1 MKKNSKNHTKS
12 KRRHAI
18 SVHFE
23 DVVYDDVS
31 KVFRASNVSNFDL
44 VAEEMDEKP
53 AEKLQMSNGDTSE
66 QNDFKGT
73 DYEFWQTKLE
83 QLEQEESHR
92 SVVSKRDTESVNK
105 KKNSFKG
112 LSRDLIAPKGK
123 GPSEYTLK
131 IDNGISCLS
140 EQRTLLWWCQS
151 WRKRRL
157 RMNRVWACGKSPPRS
172 FGEVWKTFRLIRANL
187 GRKSAKDFM
196 GTHFANSDRT
206 SAKGLIGQL

>member
-44 VAEEMDEKP
+44 VAEEMDKKP

-73 DYEFWQTKLE
+73 DWVLADKT
-83 QLEQEESHR
+83 
-92 SVVSKRDTESVNK
+92 
-105 KKNSFKG
+105 
-112 LSRDLIAPKGK
+112 
-123 GPSEYTLK
+123 
-131 IDNGISCLS
+131 
-140 EQRTLLWWCQS
+140 RTA
-151 WRKRRL
+151 R
-157 RMNRVWACGKSPPRS
+157 AGGEPP
-172 FGEVWKTFRLIRANL
+172 FG
-187 GRKSAKDFM
+187 S
-196 GTHFANSDRT
+196 
-206 SAKGLIGQL
+206 